1 MSTATTKTEIKK
13 GVDQTKATVKK
24 IYDTILNEW
33 CADEEVCMEDE
44 SVYFWICGY
53 KGQRIH
59 FAITAVSANEIYYSV
74 QEIDGSKIHGDSL
87 ECFEGDI
94 SYLEEFLMDAE
105 GYEKYQ
111 KGKYQQLPLVE
122 YAVNLPKSNVVKA
135 PAKKTANTAFKN
147 IITKRS

>member
-1 MSTATTKTEIKK
+1 MTTAITKTEIKK
-13 GVDQTKATVKK
+13 VLDQTKATVKK

-33 CADEEVCMEDE
+33 CADEEVYMEDE

-59 FAITAVSANEIYYSV
+59 FAITVASADEIYYSV

-105 GYEKYQ
+105 SYEEYQ

-122 YAVNLPKSNVVKA
+122 YTVYKPKSKVVKV
-135 PAKKTANTAFKN
+135 PAKKAA
-147 IITKRS
+147 

>member
-1 MSTATTKTEIKK
+1 MTTTITKKAIKN
-13 GVDQTKATVKK
+13 GVEQTKATVKK

-33 CADEEVCMEDE
+33 CADEEVYMEDE

-59 FAITAVSANEIYYSV
+59 FAITVASPDEIYYSV

-87 ECFEGDI
+87 ECFVGDI

-105 GYEKYQ
+105 GYEMYQ
-111 KGKYQQLPLVE
+111 KGIYRQLPLVE
-122 YAVNLPKSNVVKA
+122 YKSYKPKSKVVKVT
-135 PAKKTANTAFKN
+135 AKKRA
-147 IITKRS
+147 